1 MCTGVD
7 NGSVRTNSN
16 PKCRFDPNCG
26 SVQSDSHEFLRISS
40 QTKTIASEQR
50 MEEKKTYTHSTK
62 SKKPVSTIINLIFID
77 INQQKTKYSR
87 SQLQE

>member
-26 SVQSDSHEFLRISS
+26 SGQLDGFTWVFADIISNKNNS
-40 QTKTIASEQR
+40 LEQR
-50 MEEKKTYTHSTK
+50 MEEKKTYIHGTK

-87 SQLQE
+87 SQL